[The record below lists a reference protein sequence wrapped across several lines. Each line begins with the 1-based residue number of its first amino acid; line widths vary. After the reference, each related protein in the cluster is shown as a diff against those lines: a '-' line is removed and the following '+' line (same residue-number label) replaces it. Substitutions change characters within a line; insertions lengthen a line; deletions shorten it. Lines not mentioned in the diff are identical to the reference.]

1 MKAYVLASG
10 SEGNS
15 TFFSHNN
22 CNILID
28 IGKNAKYISEHLK
41 EINVEPKKID
51 AILISHTHD
60 DHVTAL
66 KVFLKKNHPKVYIT
80 EKMYYDLE
88 YLKDYDL
95 ENGSIKLKIRHTYE
109 VVKKSEYIATGL
121 KLDKENIKLA
131 SIQALGAINDF
142 TVGVFKTK
150 EKKYYA
156 NEFKGDYEIVSLTG
170 TINTMNGEYYSHMHL
185 SAGND
190 QGEVFGGHLNKAIV
204 SATCEM
210 VIQVI
215 NGQVDRYFDEE
226 IGLNLLKL

>member
-1 MKAYVLASG
+1 MFIII
-10 SEGNS
+10 N
-15 TFFSHNN
+15 TFFERKMEISGLSIGGKKMKYKKFENTIIARIDKGEDIVEQVK
-22 CNILID
+22 NI
-28 IGKNAKYISEHLK
+28 
-41 EINVEPKKID
+41 
-51 AILISHTHD
+51 
-60 DHVTAL
+60 AL
-66 KVFLKKNHPKVYIT
+66 
-80 EKMYYDLE
+80 
-88 YLKDYDL
+88 
-95 ENGSIKLKIRHTYE
+95 
-109 VVKKSEYIATGL
+109 
-121 KLDKENIKLA
+121 KENIKLA

-185 SAGND
+185 S
-190 QGEVFGGHLNKAIV
+190 IV